1 MFWLGSSVL
10 DEKVDRWV
18 DGSVCV
24 DNVVIMWIKKIDS
37 KFRSIVNDQNRRKE
51 FEKVELENLVIK
63 SVVRSEGVRWDRL
76 RLENLG
82 RVGLIGSVY
91 IKIKRKKGT
100 LTRVRNRCI
109 MTGRSSSLEKVGI
122 SRIMFRELA
131 GLGKMPGLKKV

>member
-1 MFWLGSSVL
+1 M
-10 DEKVDRWV
+10 DK
-18 DGSVCV
+18 
-24 DNVVIMWIKKIDS
+24 KKIDS

>member
-91 IKIKRKKGT
+91 IKIKRKKDT
-100 LTRVRNRCI
+100 Q
-109 MTGRSSSLEKVGI
+109 
-122 SRIMFRELA
+122 SRICHGHQNLALPLAKTCAEREHIA
-131 GLGKMPGLKKV
+131 FQRCYKPVIAYFDEH